1 MKTPTAKCK
10 GFPFARSM
18 RMALFLVLT
27 SLACGA
33 QAEANDFFRPG
44 SFFIGCNYWG
54 SQHGIRMWRADLWN
68 AEEVEKDVAALAA
81 AGVEVMRVFPT
92 WSEFQPLAHNFGGRC
107 SLRCYVSEI
116 DDKPVYDPLWIEE
129 GAMGRF
135 KFFCDTAHKHG
146 IKLMVS
152 LVTGWMSGRMFLP
165 RALEGRNLL
174 NDPEALMLEGRFA
187 RSLVR
192 KTKYHPAIIAWDLG
206 NECNNLGTADNP
218 AQAWNWLNTIS
229 SAVRMEDQS
238 RPVISGMHGISSSM
252 YDKWNLQMQG
262 ELLDILTPHPYPAPW
277 RVDAN
282 RGPFNGFRNALH
294 QVGQC
299 LFYEGVGGK
308 PAFPQEVGNF
318 GPTVSPDRIC
328 VPGMRQEIFASWMH
342 GLYGFLWWCSFEQ
355 MNLDYH
361 PFEGNAMER
370 ELGMLKPDAART
382 RKPQAEALRQFKAFK
397 DSLPFKTLPPRKTDA
412 VCVLS
417 ETEDFWQTSFG
428 ALMLAK
434 QAGFDLVFSGA
445 ETRNLP
451 DAKLYF
457 LPSGSDWSTYSHS
470 AWKRLLAKAESGAT
484 LVVSRGGAAGYSDWQ
499 RVTGLEQQMWRQACS
514 IDFEIDG
521 HALHANDTFTAI
533 QTPVDCE
540 VIARDR
546 KGNVVVSR
554 RPYGSGQVS
563 AGNFALEKLSMTS
576 LPNVFEGDFSNELWR
591 IYAYAAKQ
599 AGISRLVT
607 RTDTRL
613 VVTEH
618 PRGDGSAIVCL
629 LNTREAD
636 VNVPISFAEG
646 LRVKQVWNGAYAD
659 GKVSIRGNDGCIM
672 EILRN

>member
-1 MKTPTAKCK
+1 
-10 GFPFARSM
+10 
-18 RMALFLVLT
+18 
-27 SLACGA
+27 
-33 QAEANDFFRPG
+33 
-44 SFFIGCNYWG
+44 
-54 SQHGIRMWRADLWN
+54 MWRADLWN

-92 WSEFQPLAHNFGGRC
+92 WSEFQPLAHNFGGSC

-135 KFFCDTAHKHG
+135 KFFCDTAQKHG

-165 RALEGRNLL
+165 RALEGRDLL

-192 KTKYHPAIIAWDLG
+192 RMKYHPAIIAWDLG

-445 ETRNLP
+445 ETRSLP

-521 HALHANDTFTAI
+521 HALHANDMFTVI

-540 VIARDR
+540 VIARDK

-554 RPYGSGQVS
+554 RPYGSGQVIVV
-563 AGNFALEKLSMTS
+563 NFALEKQSMTS

-618 PRGDGSAIVCL
+618 PRCDGSAIVCL

-636 VNVPISFAEG
+636 VNVPISLAKG
-646 LRVKQVWNGAYAD
+646 LRVKQVWNGTYAD

>member
-1 MKTPTAKCK
+1 MKAPTATWK
-10 GFPFARSM
+10 GLPSV

-81 AGVEVMRVFPT
+81 TGVEVMRVFPT

-135 KFFCDTAHKHG
+135 KFFCDTAQKHG

-165 RALEGRNLL
+165 RALEGRDLL

-192 KTKYHPAIIAWDLG
+192 RMKYHPAIIAWDLG
-206 NECNNLGTADNP
+206 NECNNLGAADNA

-445 ETRNLP
+445 ETRSLP

-457 LPSGSDWSTYSHS
+457 LPSGSDWSTYSHG

-554 RPYGSGQVS
+554 RPYGSGQVI
-563 AGNFALEKLSMTS
+563 AVNFALEKQSMTS

-591 IYAYAAKQ
+591 IYAYVAKQ

-607 RTDTRL
+607 RADTRL

-636 VNVPISFAEG
+636 VNAPISLAKG
-646 LRVKQVWNGAYAD
+646 LRVKQVWNGTYAD

>member
-1 MKTPTAKCK
+1 MKTPTATWKDL
-10 GFPFARSM
+10 PEV
-18 RMALFLVLT
+18 RMALLLALT
-27 SLACGA
+27 FLACTV
-33 QAEANDFFRPG
+33 QAGESDFFQPG

-92 WSEFQPLAHNFGGRC
+92 WSEFQPLAHNFGGSC

-135 KFFCDTAHKHG
+135 KFFCDTAQKHG

-165 RALEGRNLL
+165 RALEGRDLL

-192 KTKYHPAIIAWDLG
+192 RMKYHPAIIAWDLG

-445 ETRNLP
+445 ETRSLP

-521 HALHANDTFTAI
+521 HALHANDMFTVI

-540 VIARDR
+540 VIARDK

-554 RPYGSGQVS
+554 RPYGSGQVIVV
-563 AGNFALEKLSMTS
+563 NFALEKQSMTS

-618 PRGDGSAIVCL
+618 PRCDGSAIVCL

-636 VNVPISFAEG
+636 VNVPISLAKG
-646 LRVKQVWNGAYAD
+646 LRVKQVWNGTYAD

>member
-1 MKTPTAKCK
+1 
-10 GFPFARSM
+10 
-18 RMALFLVLT
+18 
-27 SLACGA
+27 
-33 QAEANDFFRPG
+33 
-44 SFFIGCNYWG
+44 
-54 SQHGIRMWRADLWN
+54 MWKADLWN

-81 AGVEVMRVFPT
+81 IGVEVMRVFPT
-92 WSEFQPLAHNFGGRC
+92 WSEFQPLGHKLGGRG

-116 DDKPVYDPLWIEE
+116 DDKPIYDPLWIEE

-135 KFFCDTAHKHG
+135 KFFCDTAQKHG

-152 LVTGWMSGRMFLP
+152 LVTGWMSGRLFLP
-165 RALEGRNLL
+165 RALEGRDLL

-192 KTKYHPAIIAWDLG
+192 RMKYHPAIIAWDLG
-206 NECNNLGTADNP
+206 NECNNLGTADTA

-370 ELGMLKPDAART
+370 ELGMMKPDAART

-445 ETRNLP
+445 ETRSLP

-457 LPSGSDWSTYSHS
+457 LPSGADWATYSHS

-540 VIARDR
+540 VIARDK

-554 RPYGSGQVS
+554 RPYGNGQVIVV
-563 AGNFALEKLSMTS
+563 NFALEKQSMTS
-576 LPNVFEGDFSNELWR
+576 LLLR
-591 IYAYAAKQ
+591 ALAYDSLTA
-599 AGISRLVT
+599 SV
-607 RTDTRL
+607 
-613 VVTEH
+613 
-618 PRGDGSAIVCL
+618 S
-629 LNTREAD
+629 
-636 VNVPISFAEG
+636 
-646 LRVKQVWNGAYAD
+646 GA
-659 GKVSIRGNDGCIM
+659 M
-672 EILRN
+672 ILQLMVRP